1 MIPRGVMMKLC
12 VKSMLLILL
21 LTYGTSAYSS
31 SLRTVRL
38 QLKWK
43 HQYQFAGYYAA
54 IEKGYYHEVGLNVQ
68 LLEAT
73 SDETPFSAVA
83 SGKADFGTCTT
94 DILVARSKGYKPVV
108 LANIFQHSPHI
119 IIAKESSGIRVVHD
133 LANKRIASEPDAADL
148 YAFLLSEGM
157 KPENLH
163 VEDLNF
169 GLDKFIK
176 GEVDAITAYS
186 TDEVYPLRE
195 AGFKFNVLWPTSSGI
210 DYYGDLLFTDEMTI
224 RKHPVMVE
232 QFRKASLKG
241 WAYALSNQ
249 EEMVNLIYS
258 KYSRRHTM
266 DHLRF
271 EARET
276 YKLIQPDVV
285 EIGYTNPGRWEKII
299 DSYKSLDFIDQSLST
314 KGLLYADYLPHP
326 FRVPWR
332 VIASLAIAFTFALI
346 LLLIFYRSSKRLKRE
361 VQARKLMQE
370 QLSTSNVDLNL
381 LRSELQEK
389 NAFLTGVMES
399 MHEIVFSVDNQLR
412 YTSFNSQHEKYMRE
426 AYQAE
431 IHLGDKVIDY
441 LTGQPEKEQLEL
453 NINKALAGEFCIVDY
468 FTGADLGAIYLE
480 VSFAPLFD
488 DNREIIGAT
497 VLAKDITSR
506 KVYESKLKSLNE
518 DLETRVHERTQ
529 QLTAALEEIDDFA
542 YSLSHDLRTPLRGID
557 GFSSVLMDDYS
568 HLLDDNA
575 IKHLQSIRQ
584 DAQKLGDVLDALHHL
599 SNVSR
604 KEIVFARINLSD
616 LASVVLTNLIPDI
629 SATNIT
635 YTIQP
640 GLYAM
645 CDKKL
650 LTIAMEHLMGNALK
664 FTSRNTNP
672 FIEFGEIIRDG
683 VPTYF
688 VRDNGIG
695 FNMDYVNKLFHNFQ
709 RLHTNSDYEGLG
721 IGLATVRRIVIKHGG
736 IIWAESTPGNGATF
750 FFTLTWKP

>member
-1 MIPRGVMMKLC
+1 MKLC

-31 SLRTVRL
+31 GLRTVRL

-54 IEKGYYHEVGLNVQ
+54 IEKGYYREVGLNVQ

-157 KPENLH
+157 KPENLL

-258 KYSRRHTM
+258 KYSRRHTL

-332 VIASLAIAFTFALI
+332 VIAFLAIAFTFALI

-370 QLSTSNVDLNL
+370 QLSASNVDLNL

-453 NINKALAGEFCIVDY
+453 NINKALTGEFCIVDY

-480 VSFAPLFD
+480 VSFAPLFN

-518 DLETRVHERTQ
+518 DLETRVRERTQ

-568 HLLDDNA
+568 HLLDESA

-584 DAQKLGDVLDALHHL
+584 DAQKLGDVLDALHNL

-604 KEIVFARINLSD
+604 KEIVLSRTNLSD
-616 LASVVLTNLIPDI
+616 LAKAVLNNLIPE
-629 SATNIT
+629 SPSKNVT

-645 CDKKL
+645 CDRKL
-650 LTIAMEHLMGNALK
+650 LNIALEHLIANALK
-664 FTSRNTNP
+664 FSSRSTHP
-672 FIEFGEIIRDG
+672 IIEFGEIIRDG
-683 VPTYF
+683 VPTFY

-695 FNMDYVNKLFHNFQ
+695 FNMDYVNRLFHNFQ
-709 RLHTNSDYEGLG
+709 RLHTNTDFEGLG